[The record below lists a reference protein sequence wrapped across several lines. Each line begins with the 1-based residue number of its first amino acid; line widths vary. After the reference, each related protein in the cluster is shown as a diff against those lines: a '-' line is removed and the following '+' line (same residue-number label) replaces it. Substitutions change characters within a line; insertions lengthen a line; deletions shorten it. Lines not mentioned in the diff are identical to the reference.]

1 MGPPLPTGCEA
12 EQQALVENEIPPP
25 PEFTEPL
32 SALLMRVAKLVGRV
46 PPPKRLKKPHREIAQ
61 LLAADEERLAKW
73 QKSSYPSSFDQPFS
87 LSPYEQRRL
96 MLLDAVRSE
105 EHTSELQ

>member
-12 EQQALVENEIPPP
+12 EHQALVGNEIPPP

-46 PPPKRLKKPHREIAQ
+46 PPTKRLKKPHREIAQ

-73 QKSSYPSSFDQPFS
+73 QKSSYPSSFDQPFY
-87 LSPYEQRRL
+87 LSPYDQRRL
-96 MLLDAVRSE
+96 KLDRKRQSMKPS
-105 EHTSELQ
+105 H